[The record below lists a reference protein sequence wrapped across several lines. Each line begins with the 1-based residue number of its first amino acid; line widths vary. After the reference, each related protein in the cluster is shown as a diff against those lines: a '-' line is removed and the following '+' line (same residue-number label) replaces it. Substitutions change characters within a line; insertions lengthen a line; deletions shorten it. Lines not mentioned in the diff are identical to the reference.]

1 MLLALTANAEKINP
15 MSQNL
20 KTGFFSNLFCQ
31 VFRATQ
37 IRIYNF
43 FTLHAN
49 HMWVRVWLVAV
60 IAVTAIWK
68 ANLYQFVDPLKQ
80 RYSLINCGKAGS
92 RELCSNDLV
101 DPFDGRMPLTYGEHF

>member
-43 FTLHAN
+43 WIFS
-49 HMWVRVWLVAV
+49 RLVEPKV
-60 IAVTAIWK
+60 GNMV
-68 ANLYQFVDPLKQ
+68 
-80 RYSLINCGKAGS
+80 
-92 RELCSNDLV
+92 
-101 DPFDGRMPLTYGEHF
+101 

>member
-1 MLLALTANAEKINP
+1 

-49 HMWVRVWLVAV
+49 HMCVRVWLVAV
-60 IAVTAIWK
+60 IAFTVIRK

-80 RYSLINCGKAGS
+80 GYNFYKIMAR
-92 RELCSNDLV
+92 LV
-101 DPFDGRMPLTYGEHF
+101 VGNSALMIS